1 MHALRTWMGPFS
13 FASLLMKG
21 SDGMKLTAK
30 QERFVQEYLI
40 DLNATQAAIRAGYS
54 RKTAG
59 VIGVENLKK
68 PYIREAIE
76 EKLKQIDDEKT
87 ADAKEIREFW
97 TRVMRGDEK
106 ETVLR
111 YDSEG
116 HQVETEISVSMKDR
130 IKASEMLGK
139 SFAMFTDKID
149 SNVDMDLNIE
159 VDYGDQGSGE

>member
-1 MHALRTWMGPFS
+1 MGPFS

-87 ADAKEIREFW
+87 ADTKEIREFW

-106 ETVLR
+106 ETVLK
-111 YDSEG
+111 YDGEG

-130 IKASEMLGK
+130 MKASEMLGK
-139 SFAMFTDKID
+139 SFAMFTDK
-149 SNVDMDLNIE
+149 VDLTATVPVFEGEDDL
-159 VDYGDQGSGE
+159 DD

>member
-1 MHALRTWMGPFS
+1 MGPFS

-76 EKLKQIDDEKT
+76 EKLKQST
-87 ADAKEIREFW
+87 MRRQPMPRRYASSGRE
-97 TRVMRGDEK
+97 
-106 ETVLR
+106 
-111 YDSEG
+111 S
-116 HQVETEISVSMKDR
+116 
-130 IKASEMLGK
+130 
-139 SFAMFTDKID
+139 
-149 SNVDMDLNIE
+149 
-159 VDYGDQGSGE
+159 

>member
-1 MHALRTWMGPFS
+1 
-13 FASLLMKG
+13 
-21 SDGMKLTAK
+21 MKLTAK

-149 SNVDMDLNIE
+149 LTATVPVFEGEDDL
-159 VDYGDQGSGE
+159 DD

>member
-1 MHALRTWMGPFS
+1 MGPFS

>member
-1 MHALRTWMGPFS
+1 
-13 FASLLMKG
+13 
-21 SDGMKLTAK
+21 MKLTAK
-30 QERFVQEYLI
+30 QKRFVQEYLI

-59 VIGVENLKK
+59 VIGDENLKK

-76 EKLKQIDDEKT
+76 EKLKQIDEEKT

-97 TRVMRGDEK
+97 TRVMRGEEK
-106 ETVLR
+106 DTVLR
-111 YDSEG
+111 YDNEG
-116 HQVETEISVSMKDR
+116 HQVETEINVSMKDR
-130 IKASEMLGK
+130 IRASELMGK

-159 VDYGDQGSGE
+159 VEYEDKDSSE

>member
-1 MHALRTWMGPFS
+1 
-13 FASLLMKG
+13 
-21 SDGMKLTAK
+21 MKLTAK
-30 QERFVQEYLI
+30 QKRFVQEYLI

-59 VIGVENLKK
+59 VIGDENLKK

-76 EKLKQIDDEKT
+76 EKLKQIDEEKT

-97 TRVMRGDEK
+97 TRVMRGEEK
-106 ETVLR
+106 DTVLR
-111 YDSEG
+111 YDNEG
-116 HQVETEISVSMKDR
+116 HQVETEINVSMKDR
-130 IKASEMLGK
+130 IRASELMGK

-159 VDYGDQGSGE
+159 VEYEDKDPSE

>member
-1 MHALRTWMGPFS
+1 MTTCPKDLDGS
-13 FASLLMKG
+13 FFFCQFADEG

-30 QERFVQEYLI
+30 QERFIQEYLI

-54 RKTAG
+54 KKSARQVGT
-59 VIGVENLKK
+59 ENLSK
-68 PYIREAIE
+68 PSIKQAIDE
-76 EKLKQIDDEKT
+76 RLRRIDDEKT

-97 TRVMRGDEK
+97 TRVMRGEEK

-111 YDSEG
+111 YDSDG
-116 HQVETEISVSMKDR
+116 VQVETEIDVTMKDR

-149 SNVDMDLNIE
+149 LTATVPVFEGEDDL
-159 VDYGDQGSGE
+159 DD

>member
-1 MHALRTWMGPFS
+1 
-13 FASLLMKG
+13 
-21 SDGMKLTAK
+21 MKLTAK